1 MNLHI
6 NAYKAYAIDP
16 FYLSIYRLFYC
27 VVILLFLGL
36 PAYTWISSMPN
47 YLYDPPAL
55 SIANLFDGFPGKAWM
70 LALTVFNLLTF
81 MCMFL
86 GIKARWT
93 SLLFSISTIIGHSF
107 WYSFGKIDHM
117 ILWYLA
123 PAFLGFAGWGNYF
136 NLSGKKI
143 AVRERDNA
151 LLIFLFALTI
161 AFSMFTSG
169 VQKLEGG
176 WLNWRGEGVRYHLIR
191 NFLIIDRTKFL
202 APYFLDFRPHL
213 VWKLMDYSALFL
225 EVGFLFSIV
234 RLKYFRA
241 FLVMAVFFHVA
252 VLLMFNIAFYANL
265 IAYSLFINWSSLF
278 PKWKAS
284 ILETDVNGSAA
295 LKRFSIV
302 LALGFTSYWLFLLF
316 FKPASFFL
324 PGLIESC
331 STAMAVADPFQ
342 SSLSLMFLSALVLT
356 LFLLLRSMFNASRNG
371 IRMHQV

>member
-1 MNLHI
+1 MNLHL

-27 VVILLFLGL
+27 LVVLLFLGL
-36 PAYTWISSMPN
+36 PAYTWISGMPD
-47 YLYDPPAL
+47 YLFDPPVL
-55 SIANLFDGFPGKAWM
+55 SMANLFDGFPVKALM
-70 LALTVFNLLTF
+70 LALTAINILAF

-86 GIKARWT
+86 GIGTRWT
-93 SLLFSISTIIGHSF
+93 SLLFSITAIIGHSF

-136 NLSGKKI
+136 NVSGNKV
-143 AVRERDNA
+143 AVREPDNA
-151 LLIFLFALTI
+151 VIIFLFALTI
-161 AFSMFTSG
+161 GFSMFTSG

-202 APYFLDFRPHL
+202 ATFFLDFKPHL
-213 VWKLMDYSALFL
+213 IWKLMDYAALFL
-225 EVGFLFSIV
+225 EVGFLFSV
-234 RLKYFRA
+234 ARLKYFRA

-252 VLLMFNIAFYANL
+252 ILMMFNIAFYANL

-278 PKWKAS
+278 SNWKERFIEGGFS
-284 ILETDVNGSAA
+284 GSRTLRKLNIA
-295 LKRFSIV
+295 
-302 LALGFTSYWLFLLF
+302 LALAFTSCWLYLLC

-324 PGLIESC
+324 PGLLESC
-331 STAMAVADPFQ
+331 FAAVAVADPFQ
-342 SSLSLMFLSALVLT
+342 NSLLLMFLLALIITSYLSYRS
-356 LFLLLRSMFNASRNG
+356 LLNRAR
-371 IRMHQV
+371 IRIR